1 MLSSLLL
8 LQTKRLR
15 QALGI
20 NVHAECVQTCSN
32 TFPLQGQFD
41 EFHGRQFGKPKKRK
55 NNFDYVAN
63 LVLIGLSLGL
73 ISVCYLCFINDYIP
87 HPWLREVSNS
97 AKELWESFSIGDLV
111 RTVSGESVAKWSSRM
126 RQAHVWGD
134 TALLH
139 GLACAFRVDVAV
151 LMAGTMALV
160 GQSLMQDAVDDCEP
174 LTFIK

>member
-1 MLSSLLL
+1 MFKHLPIPRSIRRVPWTSV
-8 LQTKRLR
+8 R
-15 QALGI
+15 QAKKKEEQLRLCRKLGVDWVVPWLDI
-20 NVHAECVQTCSN
+20 NVLLMFYQ
-32 TFPLQGQFD
+32 
-41 EFHGRQFGKPKKRK
+41 
-55 NNFDYVAN
+55 
-63 LVLIGLSLGL
+63 
-73 ISVCYLCFINDYIP
+73 DYIP

>member
-1 MLSSLLL
+1 M
-8 LQTKRLR
+8 
-15 QALGI
+15 
-20 NVHAECVQTCSN
+20 
-32 TFPLQGQFD
+32 
-41 EFHGRQFGKPKKRK
+41 
-55 NNFDYVAN
+55 
-63 LVLIGLSLGL
+63 
-73 ISVCYLCFINDYIP
+73 
-87 HPWLREVSNS
+87 
-97 AKELWESFSIGDLV
+97 

-139 GLACAFRVDVAV
+139 GLACAFRVDVPV